1 MRKLSRNRKN
11 ETTSNQIEN
20 VDGYSAN
27 NVHVKGTD
35 EELYFNSTSA
45 IKDVYISGR
54 WIDPA
59 NYSLSTD
66 GKTLT
71 LNAAFLNQLAY
82 GSYTMQIDCTNGS
95 TVTCVFSIAA
105 TIIASGTCGENL
117 TWTLDESGL
126 LTISGTGAMTDYGL
140 FRGKPAPW
148 HEHRDKIKTV
158 LIESGVTS
166 IGDDAFAEC
175 SEITSVTIPDGVTN
189 IGSGALKYCTALTSV
204 TIPDSVTSIGK
215 MAFADCT
222 ALTSIEV
229 ASDNEYYSVLDGVL
243 FNKDTTELV
252 CFPAGRAGAS
262 YTIPDSVT
270 SIGEAAFSICTAPTK
285 LTVRVTVVKTH

>member
-11 ETTSNQIEN
+11 ETTSNQIKN

-66 GKTLT
+66 GKTLA

-82 GSYTMQIDCTNGS
+82 GSYTMQINCTNGS

-105 TIIASGTCGENL
+105 TIIASGSCGENL
-117 TWTLDESGL
+117 TWSLDENGV
-126 LTISGTGAMTDYGL
+126 LTISGTGAMADYGL

-175 SEITSVTIPDGVTN
+175 SEITSVTIP
-189 IGSGALKYCTALTSV
+189 A
-204 TIPDSVTSIGK
+204 SVTSIGK

-222 ALTSIEV
+222 ARTSIEV

-252 CFPAGRAGAS
+252 CFPAGRAGA
-262 YTIPDSVT
+262 YTILDSVT
-270 SIGEAAFSICTAPTK
+270 SIGDSAFSICTAPTK

>member
-82 GSYTMQIDCTNGS
+82 GSYTMQIGCINDS

-105 TIIASGTCGENL
+105 AIIASGSCGENL
-117 TWTLDESGL
+117 TWTLDENGV
-126 LTISGTGAMTDYGL
+126 LTISGTGAMADYGL

-158 LIESGVTS
+158 LIEPGVTS
-166 IGDDAFAEC
+166 IGDAAFY
-175 SEITSVTIPDGVTN
+175 G
-189 IGSGALKYCTALTSV
+189 
-204 TIPDSVTSIGK
+204 
-215 MAFADCT
+215 CT

-229 ASDNEYYSVLDGVL
+229 ASGNEYYSVLDGVL
-243 FNKDTTELV
+243 FNKSVTELV
-252 CFPAGRAGAS
+252 CFPGGRAGAS

-270 SIGEAAFSICTAPTK
+270 SIGEAAFWHCDSLTSVTIPASVTSIGRTAFYGCFSLTSVTIGSGVTSIGDSAFSICTAPTK
-285 LTVRVTVVKTH
+285 LSVRVTVVKTH